1 MSGVPAHGY
10 SADEY
15 NFQEG
20 ELMNP
25 VTSSVAPRLALRG
38 ISKRYAS
45 VIANDRVDLTVAGGE
60 IHALLGENGA
70 GKSTLMKIVYGVTQP
85 DAGTIEWEGTAVNIR
100 SPAQARRLGIGMVFQ
115 HFSIF
120 ETLTV
125 AENIALAL
133 TERLPAATLAARIEE
148 VSRRYGLPVDPN
160 RLTHSMSV
168 GERQRVEI
176 VRCLLQSPR
185 LLIMDEPTS
194 VLTPQA
200 VRVLFQTLR
209 RLAGEGV
216 SILYISHKLD
226 EIRELC
232 DVATILRNGR
242 VSGTA
247 IPREHSNT
255 SLARMMVGAE
265 LKECTLEPRPPG
277 PIRLE
282 LTNLSQATEDPFGTE
297 LQDINLRVCSG
308 EIIGIAGVSGNGQ
321 KELLAAISGER
332 LCAQRGA
339 LRLCGQDVARLDPA
353 QRRILGLRFVPEER
367 LGRGAVPGMSLADN
381 CVLTGATA
389 GLVQNGLVRGR
400 AARAFARATIAEFA
414 VKCDSELAPA
424 DSLSGGNLQK
434 FIVGREIRLL
444 PEVMLVAQPT
454 WGVDV
459 GASQLIRQALIDLR
473 NAGVAVLVI
482 SEDLDELFQICDRL
496 AVLARGR
503 LSAAVPTAG
512 LAVETVGVWMTGEF
526 QGAGLAEQPADGVAA
541 PPSAAGAEMAHADT

>member
-1 MSGVPAHGY
+1 MTA
-10 SADEY
+10 SAA
-15 NFQEG
+15 
-20 ELMNP
+20 P
-25 VTSSVAPRLALRG
+25 PRLALHG

-45 VIANDRVDLTVAGGE
+45 VIANDHIDLQVAVGE
-60 IHALLGENGA
+60 IHAVLGENGA
-70 GKSTLMKIVYGVTQP
+70 GKSTLMKVVYGVTQP
-85 DAGTIEWEGTAVNIR
+85 DEGSIEWEGAPVAIR
-100 SPAQARRLGIGMVFQ
+100 SPAQARRLGMVFQ

-133 TERLPAATLAARIEE
+133 GERLPAAALAARIDE
-148 VSRRYGLPVDPN
+148 VSRRYGLPIDPG

-200 VRVLFQTLR
+200 VRALFETLR

-247 IPREHSNT
+247 IPREETNST
-255 SLARMMVGAE
+255 LARMMVGGE
-265 LKECTLEPRPPG
+265 LKECKLEARQPG

-282 LTNLSQATEDPFGTE
+282 LTNLSMDTQDPFGTA
-297 LQDINLRVCSG
+297 LQQINLRVCSG
-308 EIIGIAGVSGNGQ
+308 QIVGIAGVSGNGQ

-332 LCAQRGA
+332 LCPQRGA
-339 LRLCGQDVARLDPA
+339 VRLCGQDVARLNPA
-353 QRRILGLRFVPEER
+353 QRRTLGLRFVPEER
-367 LGRGAVPGMSLADN
+367 LGRGAVPGMHLADN
-381 CVLTGATA
+381 CLLTGATA
-389 GLVQNGLVRGR
+389 GLVRHGMVQSR
-400 AARAFARATIAEFA
+400 AARAFARATIDQFA
-414 VKCDSELAPA
+414 VKCDGELALA
-424 DSLSGGNLQK
+424 SSLSGGNLQK
-434 FIVGREIRLL
+434 FIVGREIRLV
-444 PEVMLVAQPT
+444 PTVMLVAQPT
-454 WGVDV
+454 WGVDI
-459 GASQLIRQALIDLR
+459 GASLLIRQALIDLR
-473 NAGVAVLVI
+473 SAGAAVLVI
-482 SEDLDELFQICDRL
+482 SEDLDELFAICDYL
-496 AVLARGR
+496 AVIARGR
-503 LSAAVPTAG
+503 LSATAPTAG

-526 QGAGLAEQPADGVAA
+526 E
-541 PPSAAGAEMAHADT
+541 AAGRAAAVTHAAV

>member
-1 MSGVPAHGY
+1 MTTVSTPA
-10 SADEY
+10 SA
-15 NFQEG
+15 
-20 ELMNP
+20 
-25 VTSSVAPRLALRG
+25 RLALHG

-45 VIANDRVDLTVAGGE
+45 VIANDRIDLKVAAGE

-85 DAGTIEWEGTAVNIR
+85 DEGSIEWEGAPVAIR

-133 TERLPAATLAARIEE
+133 NERLPAATLAARIDE
-148 VSRRYGLPVDPN
+148 VSQRYGLPIDPQ
-160 RLTHSMSV
+160 RLTHGMSV

-200 VRVLFQTLR
+200 VQVLFETLR
-209 RLAGEGV
+209 RLAREGV

-242 VSGTA
+242 VSGSA
-247 IPREHSNT
+247 IPREQSNT
-255 SLARMMVGAE
+255 SLGRMMVGAD
-265 LKECTLEPRPPG
+265 LKECKLEPRPPG

-282 LTNLSQATEDPFGTE
+282 LTNLSLDTEDPFGTS
-297 LQDINLRVCSG
+297 LRQINLRVRG
-308 EIIGIAGVSGNGQ
+308 GQIVGIAGVSGNGQ

-332 LCAQRGA
+332 LCTQRA
-339 LRLCGQDVARLDPA
+339 AVRLCGQDAARLNPA
-353 QRRILGLRFVPEER
+353 QRRTLGLRFVPEER
-367 LGRGAVPGMSLADN
+367 LGRGAVPGMHLADN
-381 CVLTGATA
+381 CVLTGASA
-389 GLVQNGLVRGR
+389 GLVRHGMVRRR

-414 VKCDSELAPA
+414 VKCDGELAPA

-434 FIVGREIRLL
+434 FIVGREIRLA
-444 PEVMLVAQPT
+444 PTVMLVAQPT

-459 GASQLIRQALIDLR
+459 GASLLIRQALIELR
-473 NAGVAVLVI
+473 NAGAAVLVI
-482 SEDLDELFQICDRL
+482 SEDLDELFAICDCL

-503 LSAAVPTAG
+503 LSDAMPTAG
-512 LAVETVGVWMTGEF
+512 LAAETVGVWMTGEF
-526 QGAGLAEQPADGVAA
+526 QGAGAAAGVAG
-541 PPSAAGAEMAHADT
+541 AGV

>member
-1 MSGVPAHGY
+1 LDD
-10 SADEY
+10 SADPDE
-15 NFQEG
+15 QA
-20 ELMNP
+20 NP
-25 VTSSVAPRLALRG
+25 ASTSRAYPAADPASRMTASAAPPRLALHG

-45 VIANDRVDLTVAGGE
+45 VIANDHIDLQVAVGE
-60 IHALLGENGA
+60 IHAVLGENGA
-70 GKSTLMKIVYGVTQP
+70 GKSTLMKVVYGVTQP
-85 DAGTIEWEGTAVNIR
+85 DEGSIEWEGAPVAIR

-133 TERLPAATLAARIEE
+133 GERLPAAALAARIDE
-148 VSRRYGLPVDPN
+148 VSRRYGLPIDPG

-200 VRVLFQTLR
+200 VRALFETLR

-247 IPREHSNT
+247 IPREETNST
-255 SLARMMVGAE
+255 LARMMVGGE
-265 LKECTLEPRPPG
+265 LKECKLEARQPG

-282 LTNLSQATEDPFGTE
+282 LTNLSMDTQDPFGTA
-297 LQDINLRVCSG
+297 LQQINLRVCSG
-308 EIIGIAGVSGNGQ
+308 QIVGIAGVSGNGQ

-332 LCAQRGA
+332 LCPQRGA
-339 LRLCGQDVARLDPA
+339 VRLCGQDVARLNPA
-353 QRRILGLRFVPEER
+353 QRRTLGLRFVPEER
-367 LGRGAVPGMSLADN
+367 LGRGAVPGMHLADN
-381 CVLTGATA
+381 CLLTGATA
-389 GLVQNGLVRGR
+389 GLVRHGMVQSR
-400 AARAFARATIAEFA
+400 AARAFARATIDQFA
-414 VKCDSELAPA
+414 VKCDGELALA
-424 DSLSGGNLQK
+424 SSLSGGNLQK
-434 FIVGREIRLL
+434 FIVGREIRLV
-444 PEVMLVAQPT
+444 PTVMLVAQPT
-454 WGVDV
+454 WGVDI
-459 GASQLIRQALIDLR
+459 GASLLIRQALIDLR
-473 NAGVAVLVI
+473 SAGAAVLVI
-482 SEDLDELFQICDRL
+482 SEDLDELFAICDYL
-496 AVLARGR
+496 AVIARGR
-503 LSAAVPTAG
+503 LSATAPTAG

-526 QGAGLAEQPADGVAA
+526 E
-541 PPSAAGAEMAHADT
+541 AAGRAAAVTHAAV

>member
-1 MSGVPAHGY
+1 
-10 SADEY
+10 
-15 NFQEG
+15 
-20 ELMNP
+20 MN
-25 VTSSVAPRLALRG
+25 TLSTAASVRLALHG
-38 ISKRYAS
+38 ISKRYGS
-45 VIANDRVDLTVAGGE
+45 VIANDRIDLKVAAGE

-85 DAGTIEWEGTAVNIR
+85 DEGSIEWEGAAVAIR

-133 TERLPAATLAARIEE
+133 NERLPAATLAARIDE
-148 VSRRYGLPVDPN
+148 VSRRYGLPVDPQ
-160 RLTHSMSV
+160 RLTHGMSV

-242 VSGTA
+242 VSGSA
-247 IPREHSNT
+247 IPRQQSNA
-255 SLARMMVGAE
+255 SLARMMVGAD
-265 LKECTLEPRPPG
+265 LKECTLEPRQPG

-282 LTNLSQATEDPFGTE
+282 LTNLSLDSEDPFGTS
-297 LQDINLRVCSG
+297 LQQINLRVRAG
-308 EIIGIAGVSGNGQ
+308 QIVGVAGVSGNGQ

-339 LRLCGQDVARLDPA
+339 VRLCGQDAARLNPA
-353 QRRILGLRFVPEER
+353 RRRTLGLRFVPEER
-367 LGRGAVPGMSLADN
+367 LGRGAVPGMHLADN

-389 GLVQNGLVRGR
+389 GLVRHGLVRRR
-400 AARAFARATIAEFA
+400 AARAFARATITEFA
-414 VKCDSELAPA
+414 VKCDGELAPA

-434 FIVGREIRLL
+434 FIVGREIRLV
-444 PEVMLVAQPT
+444 PTVMLVAQPT

-459 GASQLIRQALIDLR
+459 AASILIRQALIDLR
-473 NAGVAVLVI
+473 DAGAAVLVI
-482 SEDLDELFQICDRL
+482 SEDLDELFAICDCL

-503 LSAAVPTAG
+503 LSDTTPTVG
-512 LAVETVGVWMTGEF
+512 LAAETVGVWMTGEF
-526 QGAGLAEQPADGVAA
+526 QAAGPAAGPAGVAD
-541 PPSAAGAEMAHADT
+541 AGV

>member
-1 MSGVPAHGY
+1 MP
-10 SADEY
+10 
-15 NFQEG
+15 
-20 ELMNP
+20 MNRLSFP
-25 VTSSVAPRLALRG
+25 TPPRLALHA
-38 ISKRYAS
+38 ISKRYAG
-45 VIANDRVDLTVAGGE
+45 VVANDAIDLIVAAGE

-70 GKSTLMKIVYGVTQP
+70 GKSTLMKIVYGVTHP
-85 DAGTIEWEGTAVNIR
+85 DEGSIEWEGMPVTIR

-133 TERLPAATLAARIEE
+133 TERLPAATLAARIDE
-148 VSRRYGLPVDPN
+148 VSRRYGLPVDPQ
-160 RLTHSMSV
+160 RLTHGMSV

-200 VRVLFQTLR
+200 VRTLFETLR
-209 RLAGEGV
+209 RLAAEGV

-247 IPREHSNT
+247 IPRDESNT
-255 SLARMMVGAE
+255 SLARMMVGTE
-265 LKECTLEPRPPG
+265 LTQCTLEPQSPG
-277 PIRLE
+277 PVRLE
-282 LTNLSQATEDPFGTE
+282 LINLSQSTEDPFGTS
-297 LQDINLRVCSG
+297 LRQVNLRVHG
-308 EIIGIAGVSGNGQ
+308 GQIVGIAGVSGNGQ

-332 LCAQRGA
+332 PCEQRGA
-339 LRLCGQDVARLDPA
+339 VRLCSQDVARLNPA
-353 QRRILGLRFVPEER
+353 QRRNLGLRFVPEER
-367 LGRGAVPGMSLADN
+367 LGRGAVPGMSLSEN
-381 CVLTGATA
+381 CVLTGGTA
-389 GLVQNGLVRGR
+389 GLVRHGLVRSG

-414 VKCDSELAPA
+414 VKCDGELAPA

-434 FIVGREIRLL
+434 FIVGREIRLV
-444 PEVMLVAQPT
+444 PTVMLVAQPT

-459 GASQLIRQALIDLR
+459 GASLLIRQALIDLR
-473 NAGVAVLVI
+473 DAGAAVLVI
-482 SEDLDELFQICDRL
+482 SEDLDELFAICDCL
-496 AVLARGR
+496 AVLAGGR
-503 LSAAVPTAG
+503 LSDTVATAG
-512 LAVETVGVWMTGEF
+512 LALETVGVWMTGDF
-526 QGAGLAEQPADGVAA
+526 Q
-541 PPSAAGAEMAHADT
+541 AAGAASGVAHGAV

>member
-1 MSGVPAHGY
+1 MPMNRHTPA
-10 SADEY
+10 A
-15 NFQEG
+15 
-20 ELMNP
+20 P
-25 VTSSVAPRLALRG
+25 PRLALHG
-38 ISKRYAS
+38 ISKRYAG
-45 VIANDRVDLTVAGGE
+45 VIANDHIDLQVAAGE

-70 GKSTLMKIVYGVTQP
+70 GKSTLMKIVYGVTHP
-85 DAGTIEWEGTAVNIR
+85 DEGSIEWEGTEVAIR
-100 SPAQARRLGIGMVFQ
+100 NPAQARRLGIGMVFQ

-133 TERLPAATLAARIEE
+133 NERLPAATLAARIDE
-148 VSRRYGLPVDPN
+148 VSQRYGLPIDPQ
-160 RLTHSMSV
+160 RLTHDMSV

-200 VRVLFQTLR
+200 VRTLFQTLR

-242 VSGTA
+242 VSGSA
-247 IPREHSNT
+247 IPREQSNA
-255 SLARMMVGAE
+255 SLARMMVGAD
-265 LKECTLEPRPPG
+265 LKECRLEPRQPG
-277 PIRLE
+277 PVRLE
-282 LTNLSQATEDPFGTE
+282 LTNLSLGTEDPFGTT
-297 LQDINLRVCSG
+297 LRQINLRVCG
-308 EIIGIAGVSGNGQ
+308 GQIVGIAGVSGNGQ

-332 LCAQRGA
+332 RCEQRGA
-339 LRLCGQDVARLDPA
+339 VRLCGQDATRLNPA
-353 QRRILGLRFVPEER
+353 QRRTLGLRFVPEER
-367 LGRGAVPGMSLADN
+367 LGRGAVPAMSLSDN

-389 GLVQNGLVRGR
+389 GLVRHGLVRGR
-400 AARAFARATIAEFA
+400 TARAFARATIADYA
-414 VKCDSELAPA
+414 VKCDGELAPA

-434 FIVGREIRLL
+434 FIVGREIRLV

-459 GASQLIRQALIDLR
+459 GASLLIRQALIDLR
-473 NAGVAVLVI
+473 SAGAAVLVI
-482 SEDLDELFQICDRL
+482 SEDLDELFTICDCL

-503 LSAAVPTAG
+503 LSDVVPTAG

-526 QGAGLAEQPADGVAA
+526 Q
-541 PPSAAGAEMAHADT
+541 AAGRAVEGAHGAV

>member
-1 MSGVPAHGY
+1 MTAIAAP
-10 SADEY
+10 
-15 NFQEG
+15 
-20 ELMNP
+20 
-25 VTSSVAPRLALRG
+25 PRLALHG

-45 VIANDRVDLTVAGGE
+45 VIANDHIDLKVAAGE

-70 GKSTLMKIVYGVTQP
+70 GKSTLMKVVYGVTQP
-85 DAGTIEWEGTAVNIR
+85 DEGTIEWEGAAVAIR

-133 TERLPAATLAARIEE
+133 SERLPPATLAARIDE
-148 VSRRYGLPVDPN
+148 VSRRYGLPIDPR

-200 VRVLFQTLR
+200 VRALFETLR

-247 IPREHSNT
+247 APREQTNST
-255 SLARMMVGAE
+255 LARMMVGGE
-265 LKECTLEPRPPG
+265 LKECKLEPRQPG
-277 PIRLE
+277 PVRLE
-282 LTNLSQATEDPFGTE
+282 LTNLSMDTQDPFGTV
-297 LQDINLRVCSG
+297 LRQINLRVCSG
-308 EIIGIAGVSGNGQ
+308 QIVGIAGVSGNGQ

-332 LCAQRGA
+332 LCTQRGA
-339 LRLCGQDVARLDPA
+339 VRLCGKDVARLNPA
-353 QRRILGLRFVPEER
+353 QRRSLGLRFVPEER
-367 LGRGAVPGMSLADN
+367 LGRGAVPGMDLADN
-381 CVLTGATA
+381 CLLTGATA
-389 GLVQNGLVRGR
+389 GLVRHGMLHSR
-400 AARAFARATIAEFA
+400 AARAFARATIDQFA
-414 VKCDSELAPA
+414 VKCDGELALA
-424 DSLSGGNLQK
+424 SSLSGGNLQK
-434 FIVGREIRLL
+434 FIVGREIRLV
-444 PEVMLVAQPT
+444 PTVMLVAQPT

-459 GASQLIRQALIDLR
+459 GASLLIRQALIDLR
-473 NAGVAVLVI
+473 SAGAAVLVV
-482 SEDLDELFQICDRL
+482 SEDLDELFAICDYL
-496 AVLARGR
+496 AVLAGGR
-503 LSAAVPTAG
+503 LSATAPTAG

-526 QGAGLAEQPADGVAA
+526 EAAG
-541 PPSAAGAEMAHADT
+541 SAAAVTHVAV